1 MKFLQCNCFGCEN
14 ELLTVNEV
22 KGRMC
27 EGHRRMALL
36 EESYIGVCWNC
47 GNPTAIGNRQWNQ
60 KDKEYTIKDK
70 YIMSK
75 GCKECTGDEND
86 NINWMTIPGERFE
99 RVISDVAVMAITH
112 QNNRLFTDYQP
123 KSSN

>member
-1 MKFLQCNCFGCEN
+1 MEFMLCNCYGCSN

-22 KGRMC
+22 KNRMC
-27 EGHRRMALL
+27 EGHRRMALE
-36 EESYIGVCWNC
+36 EESYIGVCWYC
-47 GNPTAIGNRQWNQ
+47 GNPTAVGNRNWNS

-75 GCKECTGDEND
+75 GCKECTGNEEN
-86 NINWMTIPGERFE
+86 NINWMTIPGESKE
-99 RVISDVAVMAITH
+99 RVISDVAVMAITD

-123 KSSN
+123 DITD